1 MACGRAQ
8 RVLDESIDPAE
19 ADRLRADVEA
29 ALDELAELEEQA
41 VELSDLDADDLPE
54 VELPVAEP
62 TGADDELT
70 VCDSSLRPAD
80 RAPAGAE
87 GLRARRGRRAVIG
100 DDRAAAV

>member
-29 ALDELAELEEQA
+29 VLDELAELEEQA
-41 VELSDLDADDLPE
+41 VELSDLDADDLPK
-54 VELPVAEP
+54 VQLPVAEP

-70 VCDSSLRPAD
+70 VCDSSWTFAQQTERLLAQKAYD
-80 RAPAGAE
+80 LDE
-87 GLRARRGRRAVIG
+87 
-100 DDRAAAV
+100 DDAA